1 MTGFAR
7 EHLRPLM
14 GSAGL
19 HLLLIALIGST
30 ALRWTTAQPPVQL
43 AIEGVVVDAR
53 DLPKSVRS
61 GKALRVPRPDPVKQ
75 AQPPPAPVPDEE
87 ARERAAA
94 DAAAKKETEAR
105 MAAERSR
112 VEHERTEQERARKDA
127 AAAERRKQDQL
138 EAQQQKRAAD
148 EARRKAEAEQKKAA
162 AEQARQQKDAQVKA
176 AQDAKAKAA
185 LEADLKRRLAAE
197 EEEAAAVARS
207 GVKDEYRALLVQAIE
222 RNWIRPPSARAGLAC
237 TLYVNQATGG
247 TVIDVKLGPCNGDE
261 AVRESIVNAVYRASP
276 LPAPGDPRA
285 FERRLEIVFRPTE

>member
-19 HLLLIALIGST
+19 HLLLIALIGSA

-61 GKALRVPRPDPVKQ
+61 GKALRVPRPDPVKE
-75 AQPPPAPVPDEE
+75 ARPPPAPVPDKE
-87 ARERAAA
+87 ARESA
-94 DAAAKKETEAR
+94 
-105 MAAERSR
+105 
-112 VEHERTEQERARKDA
+112 EQEKARKDA
-127 AAAERRKQDQL
+127 VAAERRKQDQI
-138 EAQQQKRAAD
+138 EAQQKKRAAD
-148 EARRKAEAEQKKAA
+148 EAHRKAEAEQKKAA
-162 AEQARQQKDAQVKA
+162 GEQARQQKDAQAKA

-197 EEEAAAVARS
+197 EEEGAAVAQS